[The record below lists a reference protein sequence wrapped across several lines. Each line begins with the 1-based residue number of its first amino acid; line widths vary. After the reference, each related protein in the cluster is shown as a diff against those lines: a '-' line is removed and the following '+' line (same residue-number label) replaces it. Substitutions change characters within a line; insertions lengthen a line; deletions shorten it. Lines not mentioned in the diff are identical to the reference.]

1 MTLKKFLLACIIIP
15 FMTACNAN
23 IQLTMDENYSYLTVT
38 MTEESVENLIET
50 LLTSGQSRLE
60 NVTADLRAGEIYVTG
75 DAQTNNGL
83 QSGSL
88 VVDIGTQ
95 NGLLDVEVQSFNFG
109 VFSAQQAGIDD
120 FNQRLANNIASNAR
134 NNNND
139 SEFTQVNITS
149 TGLSFTIR
157 SPRPNRQ

>member
-1 MTLKKFLLACIIIP
+1 MTLKNFLMACIIIP

-23 IQLTMDENYSYLTVT
+23 VQFNLDENYSYLTIT

-50 LLTSGQSRLE
+50 LLTSGESRLQ
-60 NVTADLRAGEIYVTG
+60 NVTADLRAGEIYVIG

-88 VVDIGTQ
+88 VVDIGAQ
-95 NGLLDVEVQSFNFG
+95 NGLLDVEVQSFDFG
-109 VFSAQQAGIDD
+109 GYSAQQAGIDD
-120 FNQRLANNIASNAR
+120 FNQRLADGIARNAR
-134 NNNND
+134 NNDNG
-139 SEFTQVNITS
+139 SEFTAVNITS

-157 SPRPNRQ
+157 TPRQN